1 MQIYKRCNNLLL
13 SYIMQEYGYIKAD
26 MLLVSAALVV
36 KGKFA
41 NYSVGVH
48 LPISYLELS
57 FDNPKEL
64 HSEFLSVI

>member
-1 MQIYKRCNNLLL
+1 
-13 SYIMQEYGYIKAD
+13 MQEYGYIKAD

-64 HSEFLSVI
+64 HAEFLSVK